1 MADTSSDVSMQ
12 KTVSRRSF
20 LEIAGV
26 GAIAAGTIGPAILG
40 TSAAR
45 AEGKGRVVVR
55 GLGGAYQEAM
65 EKALHK
71 PFTEATGI
79 EVVVQPATA
88 AQIRAMVEA
97 KRVQVDVV
105 DLADVAQLSL
115 DKIGALEPIAYSK
128 MKFTNPND
136 IHAGVRHANMVGNLY
151 FATVLAYNTDVFKK
165 ERSQIVGRVLG
176 CDGVPR
182 AAHIGRPEGWRGRT

>member
-165 ERSQIVGRVLG
+165 ERSQN
-176 CDGVPR
+176 
-182 AAHIGRPEGWRGRT
+182 RGPSFGM